1 MSVTDFESEYK
12 EKTLDYQLWIAKA
25 EELLEVAGFLEPKLE
40 KMWAEM
46 REGGFLKE
54 HYITI
59 YFMLSSYALE
69 NLLKALYIKTNYQK
83 IEAELKESCK
93 LPKSIKKKNHDLWKL
108 AKELDV
114 VVREWGEETLLKK
127 LSRSAVWFGRYPTPP
142 KPNDLKRF
150 HDSEYKNTPIP
161 FCSYTNKDLEEIR
174 AIIYRIKSKLNRNDR
189 KSERSDIYERRG
201 KIY

>member
-1 MSVTDFESEYK
+1 MCETNFESEYK
-12 EKTLDYQLWIAKA
+12 EKTLDYELWIAKA
-25 EELLEVAGFLEPKLE
+25 KELLEVAGFLEPEIE

-93 LPKSIKKKNHDLWKL
+93 LPNSIKNHDLWEL

-114 VVREWGEETLLKK
+114 VEREWGEETLLKK
-127 LSRSAVWFGRYPTPP
+127 LSRSAVWFGRYPTPSKP
-142 KPNDLKRF
+142 KDLKRF
-150 HDSEYKNTPIP
+150 HDSEYKKNTPIL
-161 FCSYTNKDLEEIR
+161 FSSYMNTDLEEIK
-174 AIIYRIKSKLNRNDR
+174 AIISRIKSKLNQN
-189 KSERSDIYERRG
+189 IP
-201 KIY
+201 